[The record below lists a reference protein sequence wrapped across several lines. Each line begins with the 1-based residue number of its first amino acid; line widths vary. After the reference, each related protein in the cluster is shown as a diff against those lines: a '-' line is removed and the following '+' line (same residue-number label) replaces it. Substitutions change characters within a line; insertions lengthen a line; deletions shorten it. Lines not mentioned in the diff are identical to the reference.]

1 MGEYLLRLW
10 LCSGWQSHCHFWL
23 HVVRRFCATRAGEV
37 PGLVGNTMLASL
49 SWSDLHISA
58 SPTAVTPERLSC
70 KFITL
75 ILGYLHIGK
84 DQVNFSRLCIP
95 PRYLSPNNS
104 LMVVSHRQQNVS
116 KNETILSGRGISST
130 SV

>member
-1 MGEYLLRLW
+1 M
-10 LCSGWQSHCHFWL
+10 
-23 HVVRRFCATRAGEV
+23 
-37 PGLVGNTMLASL
+37 PGLVGNTVLASL

-58 SPTAVTPERLSC
+58 SPTAVTPECLNC
-70 KFITL
+70 KSMTL

-84 DQVNFSRLCIP
+84 DQVHFSRLCIP

-104 LMVVSHRQQNVS
+104 LTVVSHRQQNVL